1 VDSNGVI
8 DYDPQNGPYDLD
20 GYTGARS
27 LAPIRVVIRTI
38 TGGLGG
44 AIGDT
49 DSDGDVDLQ
58 DLLNVKNFLGSL
70 VGPGILGDTN
80 NDGIVNLQD
89 LLNVKNYL
97 GL

>member
-1 VDSNGVI
+1 MI
-8 DYDPQNGPYDLD
+8 R
-20 GYTGARS
+20 AR
-27 LAPIRVVIRTI
+27 

-49 DSDGDVDLQ
+49 DGDGDVGLQ
-58 DLLNVKNFLGSL
+58 DLLNVKNFFGSL

-89 LLNVKNYL
+89 LLNVKNFF